1 MIKRFSIILSVVIC
15 AVSCADELHEG
26 VSPSLEGG
34 TVMTKVVN
42 TPVDAQE
49 GVLLLCLQEAA
60 ADAFVAGDNSLSE
73 EMTGKMPV
81 KSFAPLF
88 VIKEG
93 KEEVAR
99 KHNLHRWFKMEFD
112 GLGLS
117 AAAAKIAQFD
127 AVAKIQFDKTLVPA
141 SDCKFIPYTAPAVKQ
156 MSADVLPFND
166 PMLGDQWHYINTGS
180 AQVSNS
186 SYAGGDI
193 AVKDAWKLTGGD
205 PSIVVAVID
214 SPVKYDHPDLEA
226 NMWVNTNETAGN
238 GKDDDGNGYVDD
250 IYGWN
255 CVSCSPQVWHDGNK
269 SRFVYTDGQIDW
281 SMRDVSGHG
290 THVAGIVAAVNGNST
305 GISGVAG
312 GTGNNDGV
320 RMMALQIF
328 EGSYT
333 SVSSSAIAFQYAA
346 DNGASIAQCSFGLIG
361 AEYKH
366 DAEYEMSYKAE
377 HDALNYFLD
386 KANNNSDIL
395 DGNIVIAAAGNECNP
410 FSSYPA
416 ACQDVVSVTGLGPDF
431 LPATNY
437 TNYGPGCNIAAPGGD
452 VFLGNMNMENKV
464 LVDNRSCVLSTFIN
478 NVNQIESLF
487 PVGDYA
493 YMQGTSMA
501 CPHVSGVAALG
512 LSYALKLGKT
522 FSREDF
528 ISMLL
533 TSVTDIDSRLI
544 DNSMKTCGEEYGSG
558 IPSADLGLYRGKMG
572 TGAVD
577 AWKLLMS
584 VEGTPTLTILNGKSK
599 RYDISSYFGGKNL
612 KYLSVEVDDATR
624 EALGLMSDPE
634 IDLVGDFSTKPLK
647 IHPTK
652 IGSGKIVVKAIA
664 GYDEDGVVDGKTQI
678 GGMEIVRTISVMSRG
693 VVSDNGGW
701 L

>member
-1 MIKRFSIILSVVIC
+1 
-15 AVSCADELHEG
+15 
-26 VSPSLEGG
+26 
-34 TVMTKVVN
+34 MTKAVN
-42 TPVDAQE
+42 TPADSQE

-60 ADAFVAGDNSLSE
+60 ADAFAAGDNSLME
-73 EMTGKMPV
+73 EVAGKMPV

-99 KHNLHRWFKMEFD
+99 KYNLHRWFKMEFE
-112 GLGLS
+112 GLSLS
-117 AAAAKIAQFD
+117 AAASKVAEFD
-127 AVAKIQFDKTLVPA
+127 AVAKIQFNKILMPA
-141 SDCKFIPYTAPAVKQ
+141 SDGKFIPYTAPAVSQ
-156 MSADVLPFND
+156 MSSSLPFND

-180 AQVSNS
+180 SLVSNS

-193 AVKDAWKLTGGD
+193 AVQDAWKLTAGD
-205 PSIVVAVID
+205 PSIVVAIID
-214 SPVKYDHPDLEA
+214 SPVKYDHPDLAA
-226 NMWVNTNETAGN
+226 NMWVNEKEIPNN
-238 GKDDDGNGYVDD
+238 GKDDDENGYVDD
-250 IYGWN
+250 VYGWN
-255 CVSCSPQVWHDGNK
+255 CVSCSPQVWHNGNK
-269 SRFVYTDGQIDW
+269 TKYQYTDGQINW
-281 SMRDVSGHG
+281 NVKNVSGHG
-290 THVAGIVAAVNGNST
+290 THVAGVVAAVNGN
-305 GISGVAG
+305 GVGVCGVAG

-320 RMMALQIF
+320 RMMTCQIF
-328 EGSYT
+328 EGNVS
-333 SVSSSAIAFQYAA
+333 SVYSSAIAFQYAA

-361 AEYKH
+361 AAYEH

-386 KANNNSDIL
+386 KANNNSKIL
-395 DGNIVIAAAGNECNP
+395 DGNIVIAAAGNERNP
-410 FSSYPA
+410 YSSYPA
-416 ACQDVVSVTGLGPDF
+416 ACENVVSVTALGPDF

-452 VFLGNMNMENKV
+452 FYIGDIFEYSN
-464 LVDNRSCVLSTFIN
+464 NRSQVLSTFIDVAYDSN
-478 NVNQIESLF
+478 LKSDGYEYV
-487 PVGDYA
+487 

-533 TSVTDIDSRLI
+533 TSVTDIDVRMT
-544 DNSMKTCGEEYGSG
+544 DNFMKTCGYENGAAV
-558 IPSADLGLYRGKMG
+558 PDANLGNYRGKMG

-577 AWKLLMS
+577 AWKFLMS
-584 VEGTPTLTILNGKSK
+584 IEGTPTMTVLNGKSK
-599 RYDISSYFGGKNL
+599 RYDLSSYFGVKNL
-612 KYLSVEVDDATR
+612 KYISVEVDNQTR
-624 EALGLMSDPE
+624 EALGLKSDPE
-634 IDLVGDFSTKPLK
+634 IDLTGDFSSKPLK
-647 IHPTK
+647 LHPTK
-652 IGSGKIVVKAIA
+652 IGSGKLVVKAIA

-678 GGMEIVRTISVMSRG
+678 GGMEITRTISVMSRG

>member
-1 MIKRFSIILSVVIC
+1 
-15 AVSCADELHEG
+15 
-26 VSPSLEGG
+26 
-34 TVMTKVVN
+34 MTKVVN

-49 GVLLLCLQEAA
+49 GVLLICLQEAA
-60 ADAFVAGDNSLSE
+60 ADAFVAGDTSLAE

-99 KHNLHRWFKMEFD
+99 KYNLHRWFKMEFD

-117 AAAAKIAQFD
+117 AAASKVAQFD

-141 SDCKFIPYTAPAVKQ
+141 SDCKFIPYVAPSVQQ
-156 MSADVLPFND
+156 MSLDALPFND

-193 AVKDAWKLTGGD
+193 AVKDAWKLTAGD
-205 PSIVVAVID
+205 PSIIVAVID
-214 SPVKYDHPDLEA
+214 SPVKYDHPDLAA
-226 NMWVNTNETAGN
+226 NMWKNEKEVPDN

-250 IYGWN
+250 VYGWN
-255 CVSCSPQVWHDGNK
+255 CVSCSPQLWHDGDK
-269 SRFVYTDGQIDW
+269 TRFQYTDGRINW
-281 SMRDVSGHG
+281 NTRNVSGHG
-290 THVAGIVAAVNGNST
+290 THVAGIVAAVNGNGT
-305 GISGVAG
+305 GICGVAG

-320 RMMALQIF
+320 RMMTCQIF
-328 EGSYT
+328 EGSNT
-333 SVSSSAIAFQYAA
+333 STSSSAIAFQYAA

-395 DGNIVIAAAGNECNP
+395 DGNIVIAAAGNERNP
-410 FSSYPA
+410 YSSYPA
-416 ACQDVVSVTGLGPDF
+416 ACQNVVSVTGLGPDF
-431 LPATNY
+431 LPAVNY

-452 VFLGNMNMENKV
+452 FYVGDINEYKN
-464 LVDNRSCVLSTFIN
+464 NRSQVLSTFIDVAYDSN
-478 NVNQIESLF
+478 LKSD
-487 PVGDYA
+487 GHDYV

-512 LSYALKLGKT
+512 LSYAHKLGKK
-522 FSREDF
+522 FSREEF

-533 TSVTDIDSRLI
+533 TSVTDIDSRLM
-544 DNSMKTCGEEYGSG
+544 DNAMKTCGIENGAWLPEV
-558 IPSADLGLYRGKMG
+558 DLGTYRGKIG

-584 VEGTPTLTILNGKSK
+584 VEGTPTLTILNDKSK

-624 EALGLMSDPE
+624 EALGLKSDPE
-634 IDLVGDFSTKPLK
+634 IDLTGEFSTKPLK

>member
-1 MIKRFSIILSVVIC
+1 
-15 AVSCADELHEG
+15 
-26 VSPSLEGG
+26 
-34 TVMTKVVN
+34 
-42 TPVDAQE
+42 
-49 GVLLLCLQEAA
+49 
-60 ADAFVAGDNSLSE
+60 
-73 EMTGKMPV
+73 
-81 KSFAPLF
+81 
-88 VIKEG
+88 
-93 KEEVAR
+93 
-99 KHNLHRWFKMEFD
+99 MEFE

-117 AAAAKIAQFD
+117 AAAAKVAEFD
-127 AVAKIQFDKTLVPA
+127 AVAKIEFNKTIVPA
-141 SDCKFIPYTAPAVKQ
+141 SDGKFIPYTAPAVSQ
-156 MSADVLPFND
+156 MSSSLPFND

-180 AQVSNS
+180 AQISNS

-205 PSIVVAVID
+205 PSIVVAIID
-214 SPVKYDHPDLEA
+214 SPVKYDHPDLAA
-226 NMWVNTNETAGN
+226 NMWVNTRETAGN
-238 GKDDDGNGYVDD
+238 GKDDDANGYVDD

-269 SRFVYTDGQIDW
+269 SRFLYTDGQIDW
-281 SMRDVSGHG
+281 SMRNVSGHG
-290 THVAGIVAAVNGNST
+290 THVAGIVAAVNGNAT

-328 EGSYT
+328 EGNYT
-333 SVSSSAIAFQYAA
+333 SASSSAIAFQYAA

-361 AEYKH
+361 AGYSS

-386 KANNNSDIL
+386 KANNNSEIL
-395 DGNIVIAAAGNECNP
+395 DGNIVIAAAGNERNP
-410 FSSYPA
+410 YSSYPA

-452 VFLGNMNMENKV
+452 FYVGDIYDYSN
-464 LVDNRSCVLSTFIN
+464 NRSQVLSTFISN
-478 NVNQIESLF
+478 AYDSNLMSD
-487 PVGDYA
+487 GHDYV

-512 LSYALKLGKT
+512 LSYALKLGKK

-533 TSVTDIDSRLI
+533 TSVTDIDTRLV
-544 DNSMKTCGEEYGSG
+544 DNSMKTCGFENGAAV
-558 IPSADLGLYRGKMG
+558 PDANLGTYRGKMG

-577 AWKLLMS
+577 AWKFLMA
-584 VEGTPTLTILNGKSK
+584 VEGTPSLTVLNGKSK
-599 RYDISSYFGGKNL
+599 RYDISSYFGVKNL
-612 KYLSVEVDDATR
+612 KYLRVEVDAQTR
-624 EALGLMSDPE
+624 EALGLKSDPE
-634 IDLVGDFSTKPLK
+634 IDLTGEFSTKPLK
-647 IHPTK
+647 LHPTK

>member
-1 MIKRFSIILSVVIC
+1 
-15 AVSCADELHEG
+15 
-26 VSPSLEGG
+26 
-34 TVMTKVVN
+34 MTKVVN

-49 GVLLLCLQEAA
+49 GVLLICLQEAA
-60 ADAFVAGDNSLSE
+60 ADAFVAGDTSLAE

-99 KHNLHRWFKMEFD
+99 KYNLHRWFKMEFD

-117 AAAAKIAQFD
+117 AAASKVAQFD

-141 SDCKFIPYTAPAVKQ
+141 SDCKFIPYVAPSVQQ
-156 MSADVLPFND
+156 MSSDALPFND

-193 AVKDAWKLTGGD
+193 AVKDAWKLTAGD
-205 PSIVVAVID
+205 PSIIVAVID
-214 SPVKYDHPDLEA
+214 SPVKYDHPDLAA
-226 NMWVNTNETAGN
+226 NMWKNEKEVPDN

-250 IYGWN
+250 VYGWN
-255 CVSCSPQVWHDGNK
+255 CVSCSPQLWHDGDK
-269 SRFVYTDGQIDW
+269 TRFQYTDGRINW
-281 SMRDVSGHG
+281 NLRNVSGHG
-290 THVAGIVAAVNGNST
+290 THVAGIVAAVNGNGT
-305 GISGVAG
+305 GICGVAG

-320 RMMALQIF
+320 KMMTCQIF
-328 EGSYT
+328 EGSNT
-333 SVSSSAIAFQYAA
+333 STSSSAIAFQYAA

-395 DGNIVIAAAGNECNP
+395 DGNIVIAAAGNERNP
-410 FSSYPA
+410 YSSYPA
-416 ACQDVVSVTGLGPDF
+416 ACQNVVSVTGLGPDF
-431 LPATNY
+431 LPAVNY

-452 VFLGNMNMENKV
+452 FYVGDINEYKN
-464 LVDNRSCVLSTFIN
+464 NRSQVLSTFIDVAYDSN
-478 NVNQIESLF
+478 LKSD
-487 PVGDYA
+487 GHDYV

-512 LSYALKLGKT
+512 LSYAHKLGKK
-522 FSREDF
+522 FSREEF

-533 TSVTDIDSRLI
+533 TSVTDIDSRLM
-544 DNSMKTCGEEYGSG
+544 DNAMKTCGIENGAWLPEV
-558 IPSADLGLYRGKMG
+558 DLGTYRGKIG

-584 VEGTPTLTILNGKSK
+584 VEGTPTLTILNDKSK

-624 EALGLMSDPE
+624 EALGLKSDPE
-634 IDLVGDFSTKPLK
+634 IDLTGDFSTKPLK

>member
-1 MIKRFSIILSVVIC
+1 
-15 AVSCADELHEG
+15 
-26 VSPSLEGG
+26 
-34 TVMTKVVN
+34 MTKVVN

-60 ADAFVAGDNSLSE
+60 ADAFVAGDNSLAE

-93 KEEVAR
+93 KEDVAR
-99 KHNLHRWFKMEFD
+99 KHNLHRWFKMEFE

-117 AAAAKIAQFD
+117 AAAAKVAEFD
-127 AVAKIQFDKTLVPA
+127 AVAKIEFNKTIVPA
-141 SDCKFIPYTAPAVKQ
+141 SDGKFIPYTAPAVSQ
-156 MSADVLPFND
+156 MSSSLPFND

-180 AQVSNS
+180 AQISNS

-205 PSIVVAVID
+205 PSIVVAIID

-226 NMWVNTNETAGN
+226 NMWVNTRETAGN
-238 GKDDDGNGYVDD
+238 GKDDDANGYVDD

-269 SRFVYTDGQIDW
+269 SRFLYTDGQIDW
-281 SMRDVSGHG
+281 SMRNVSGHG
-290 THVAGIVAAVNGNST
+290 THVAGIVAAVNGNAT

-328 EGSYT
+328 EGNYT
-333 SVSSSAIAFQYAA
+333 SASSSAIAFQYAA

-361 AEYKH
+361 AGYSS

-386 KANNNSDIL
+386 KANNNSEIL
-395 DGNIVIAAAGNECNP
+395 DGNIVIAAAGNERNP
-410 FSSYPA
+410 YSSYPA

-452 VFLGNMNMENKV
+452 FYVGDIYDYSN
-464 LVDNRSCVLSTFIN
+464 NRSQVLSTFISN
-478 NVNQIESLF
+478 AYDSNLMSD
-487 PVGDYA
+487 GHDYV

-512 LSYALKLGKT
+512 LSYALKLGKK

-533 TSVTDIDSRLI
+533 TSVTDIDTRLV
-544 DNSMKTCGEEYGSG
+544 DNSMKTCGFENGAAVPDANLGS
-558 IPSADLGLYRGKMG
+558 YRGKMG

-577 AWKLLMS
+577 AWKFLMA
-584 VEGTPTLTILNGKSK
+584 VEGTPSLTVLNGKSK
-599 RYDISSYFGGKNL
+599 RYDISSYFGVKNL
-612 KYLSVEVDDATR
+612 KYLSVEVDAQTR
-624 EALGLMSDPE
+624 EALGLKSDPE
-634 IDLVGDFSTKPLK
+634 IDLTGEFSTKPLK
-647 IHPTK
+647 LHPTK

>member
-1 MIKRFSIILSVVIC
+1 
-15 AVSCADELHEG
+15 
-26 VSPSLEGG
+26 
-34 TVMTKVVN
+34 MTKVVN

-49 GVLLLCLQEAA
+49 GVLLICLQEAA
-60 ADAFVAGDNSLSE
+60 ADAFVAGDTSLAE

-99 KHNLHRWFKMEFD
+99 KYNLHRWFKMEFD

-117 AAAAKIAQFD
+117 AAAANVAQFD

-141 SDCKFIPYTAPAVKQ
+141 SDCKFIPYVAPSVQQ
-156 MSADVLPFND
+156 MSSDALPFND

-193 AVKDAWKLTGGD
+193 AVKDAWKLTAGD
-205 PSIVVAVID
+205 PSIIVAVID
-214 SPVKYDHPDLEA
+214 SPVKYDHPDLAA
-226 NMWVNTNETAGN
+226 NMWKNEKEVPDN

-250 IYGWN
+250 VYGWN
-255 CVSCSPQVWHDGNK
+255 CVSCSPQLWHDGDK
-269 SRFVYTDGQIDW
+269 TRFQYTDGRINW
-281 SMRDVSGHG
+281 NIRNVSGHG
-290 THVAGIVAAVNGNST
+290 THVAGIVAAVNGNGT
-305 GISGVAG
+305 GICGVAG

-320 RMMALQIF
+320 RMMTCQIF
-328 EGSYT
+328 EGSNT
-333 SVSSSAIAFQYAA
+333 STSSSAIAFQYAA

-395 DGNIVIAAAGNECNP
+395 DGNIVIAAAGNERNP
-410 FSSYPA
+410 YSSYPA
-416 ACQDVVSVTGLGPDF
+416 ACQNVVSVTGLGPDF
-431 LPATNY
+431 LPAVNY

-452 VFLGNMNMENKV
+452 FYVGDINEYKN
-464 LVDNRSCVLSTFIN
+464 NRSQVLSTFIDVAYDSN
-478 NVNQIESLF
+478 LKSD
-487 PVGDYA
+487 GHDYV

-512 LSYALKLGKT
+512 LSYAHKLGKK
-522 FSREDF
+522 FSREEF

-533 TSVTDIDSRLI
+533 TSVTDIDSRLM
-544 DNSMKTCGEEYGSG
+544 DNAMKTCGIENGAWLPEV
-558 IPSADLGLYRGKMG
+558 DLGTYRGKIG

-584 VEGTPTLTILNGKSK
+584 VEGTPTLTILNDKSK

-624 EALGLMSDPE
+624 EALGLKSDPE
-634 IDLVGDFSTKPLK
+634 IDLTGEFSTKPLK

>member
-1 MIKRFSIILSVVIC
+1 
-15 AVSCADELHEG
+15 
-26 VSPSLEGG
+26 
-34 TVMTKVVN
+34 MTKVVN

-60 ADAFVAGDNSLSE
+60 ADAFVAGDNSLAE

-93 KEEVAR
+93 KEDVAR
-99 KHNLHRWFKMEFD
+99 KHNLHRWFKMEFE

-117 AAAAKIAQFD
+117 AAAAKVAEFD
-127 AVAKIQFDKTLVPA
+127 AVAKIEFNKTIVPA
-141 SDCKFIPYTAPAVKQ
+141 SDGKFIPYTAPAVSQ
-156 MSADVLPFND
+156 MSSSLPFND

-180 AQVSNS
+180 AQISNS

-205 PSIVVAVID
+205 PSIVVAIID
-214 SPVKYDHPDLEA
+214 SPVKYDHPDLAA
-226 NMWVNTNETAGN
+226 NMWVNTRETAGN
-238 GKDDDGNGYVDD
+238 GKDDDANGYVDD

-255 CVSCSPQVWHDGNK
+255 CVSCSLQVWHDGNK
-269 SRFVYTDGQIDW
+269 SRFLYTDGQIDW
-281 SMRDVSGHG
+281 SMRNVSGHG
-290 THVAGIVAAVNGNST
+290 THVAGIVAAVNGNAT

-328 EGSYT
+328 EGNYT
-333 SVSSSAIAFQYAA
+333 SASSSAIAFQYAA

-361 AEYKH
+361 AGYSS

-386 KANNNSDIL
+386 KANNNSEIL
-395 DGNIVIAAAGNECNP
+395 DGNIVIAAAGNERNP
-410 FSSYPA
+410 YSSYPA

-452 VFLGNMNMENKV
+452 FYVGDIYDYSN
-464 LVDNRSCVLSTFIN
+464 NRSQVLSTFISN
-478 NVNQIESLF
+478 AYDSNLMSD
-487 PVGDYA
+487 GHDYV

-512 LSYALKLGKT
+512 LSYALKLGKK

-533 TSVTDIDSRLI
+533 TSVTDIDTRLV
-544 DNSMKTCGEEYGSG
+544 DNSMKTCGFENGAAV
-558 IPSADLGLYRGKMG
+558 PDANLGTYRGKMG

-577 AWKLLMS
+577 AWKFLMA
-584 VEGTPTLTILNGKSK
+584 VEGTPSLTVLNGKSK
-599 RYDISSYFGGKNL
+599 RYDISSYFGVKNL
-612 KYLSVEVDDATR
+612 KYLSVEVDAQTR
-624 EALGLMSDPE
+624 EALGLKSDPE
-634 IDLVGDFSTKPLK
+634 IDLTGEFSTKPLK
-647 IHPTK
+647 LHPTK

>member
-1 MIKRFSIILSVVIC
+1 
-15 AVSCADELHEG
+15 
-26 VSPSLEGG
+26 
-34 TVMTKVVN
+34 MTKVVN

-49 GVLLLCLQEAA
+49 GVLLICLQEAA
-60 ADAFVAGDNSLSE
+60 ADAFVAGDTSLAE

-99 KHNLHRWFKMEFD
+99 KYNLHRWFKMEFD

-117 AAAAKIAQFD
+117 AAAAKVAQFD

-141 SDCKFIPYTAPAVKQ
+141 SDCKFIPYVAPSVQQ
-156 MSADVLPFND
+156 MSSDALPFND

-193 AVKDAWKLTGGD
+193 AVKDAWKLTAGD
-205 PSIVVAVID
+205 PSIIVAVID
-214 SPVKYDHPDLEA
+214 SPVKYDHPDLAA
-226 NMWVNTNETAGN
+226 NMWKNEKEVPDN

-250 IYGWN
+250 VYGWN
-255 CVSCSPQVWHDGNK
+255 CVSCSPQLWHDGDK
-269 SRFVYTDGQIDW
+269 TRFQYTDGRINW
-281 SMRDVSGHG
+281 NLRNVSGHG
-290 THVAGIVAAVNGNST
+290 THVAGIVAAVNGNGT
-305 GISGVAG
+305 GICGVAG

-320 RMMALQIF
+320 KMMTCQIF
-328 EGSYT
+328 EGSNT
-333 SVSSSAIAFQYAA
+333 STSSSAIAFQYAA

-395 DGNIVIAAAGNECNP
+395 DGNIVIAAAGNERNP
-410 FSSYPA
+410 YSSYPA
-416 ACQDVVSVTGLGPDF
+416 ACQNVVSVTGLGPDF
-431 LPATNY
+431 LPAVNY

-452 VFLGNMNMENKV
+452 FYVGDINEYKN
-464 LVDNRSCVLSTFIN
+464 NRSQVLSTFIDVAYDSN
-478 NVNQIESLF
+478 LKSD
-487 PVGDYA
+487 GHDYV

-512 LSYALKLGKT
+512 LSYAHKLGKK
-522 FSREDF
+522 FSREEF

-533 TSVTDIDSRLI
+533 TSVTDIDSRLM
-544 DNSMKTCGEEYGSG
+544 DNAMKTCGIENGAWLPEV
-558 IPSADLGLYRGKMG
+558 DLGTYRGKIG

-584 VEGTPTLTILNGKSK
+584 VEGTPTLTILNDKSK

-624 EALGLMSDPE
+624 EALGLKSDPE
-634 IDLVGDFSTKPLK
+634 IDLTGDFSTKPLK

>member
-1 MIKRFSIILSVVIC
+1 
-15 AVSCADELHEG
+15 
-26 VSPSLEGG
+26 
-34 TVMTKVVN
+34 MTKVVN

-49 GVLLLCLQEAA
+49 GVLLICLQEAA
-60 ADAFVAGDNSLSE
+60 ADAFVAGDTSLAE
-73 EMTGKMPV
+73 EMTGKIPV

-99 KHNLHRWFKMEFD
+99 KYNLHRWFKMEFD

-117 AAAAKIAQFD
+117 AAASKVAQFD

-141 SDCKFIPYTAPAVKQ
+141 SDCKFIPYVAPSVQQ
-156 MSADVLPFND
+156 MSSDALPFND

-193 AVKDAWKLTGGD
+193 AVKDAWKLTAGD
-205 PSIVVAVID
+205 PSIIVAVID
-214 SPVKYDHPDLEA
+214 SPVKYDHPDLAA
-226 NMWVNTNETAGN
+226 NMWKNEKEVPDN

-250 IYGWN
+250 VYGWN
-255 CVSCSPQVWHDGNK
+255 CVSCSPQLWHDGDK
-269 SRFVYTDGQIDW
+269 TRFQYTDGRINW
-281 SMRDVSGHG
+281 NIRNVLGHG
-290 THVAGIVAAVNGNST
+290 THVAGIVAAVNGNGT
-305 GISGVAG
+305 GICGVAG

-320 RMMALQIF
+320 KMMTCQIF
-328 EGSYT
+328 EGSNT
-333 SVSSSAIAFQYAA
+333 STSSSAIAFQYAA

-395 DGNIVIAAAGNECNP
+395 DGNIVIAAAGNERNP
-410 FSSYPA
+410 YSSYPA
-416 ACQDVVSVTGLGPDF
+416 ACQNVVSVTGLGPDF
-431 LPATNY
+431 LPAVNY

-452 VFLGNMNMENKV
+452 FYVGDINEYKN
-464 LVDNRSCVLSTFIN
+464 NRSQVLSTFIDVAYDSN
-478 NVNQIESLF
+478 LKSD
-487 PVGDYA
+487 GHDYV

-512 LSYALKLGKT
+512 LSYAHKLGKK
-522 FSREDF
+522 FSREEF

-533 TSVTDIDSRLI
+533 TSVTDIDSRLM
-544 DNSMKTCGEEYGSG
+544 DNAMKTCGIENGAWLPEV
-558 IPSADLGLYRGKMG
+558 DLGTYRGKIG

-584 VEGTPTLTILNGKSK
+584 VEGTPTLTILNDKSK

-624 EALGLMSDPE
+624 EALGLKSDPE
-634 IDLVGDFSTKPLK
+634 IDLTGDFSTKPLK

>member
-1 MIKRFSIILSVVIC
+1 
-15 AVSCADELHEG
+15 
-26 VSPSLEGG
+26 
-34 TVMTKVVN
+34 MTKVVN

-49 GVLLLCLQEAA
+49 GVLLICLQEAA
-60 ADAFVAGDNSLSE
+60 ADAFVAGDTSLAE

-99 KHNLHRWFKMEFD
+99 KYNLHRWFKMEFD

-117 AAAAKIAQFD
+117 AAAAKVAQFD

-141 SDCKFIPYTAPAVKQ
+141 SDCKFIPYVAPSVQQ
-156 MSADVLPFND
+156 MSSDALPFND

-193 AVKDAWKLTGGD
+193 AVKDAWKLTAGD
-205 PSIVVAVID
+205 PSIIVAVID
-214 SPVKYDHPDLEA
+214 SPVKYDHPDLAA
-226 NMWVNTNETAGN
+226 NMWKNEKEVPDN

-250 IYGWN
+250 VYGWN
-255 CVSCSPQVWHDGNK
+255 CVSCSPQLWHDGDK
-269 SRFVYTDGQIDW
+269 TRFQYTDGRINW
-281 SMRDVSGHG
+281 NLRNVSGHG
-290 THVAGIVAAVNGNST
+290 THVAGIVAAVNGNGT
-305 GISGVAG
+305 GICGVAG

-320 RMMALQIF
+320 KMMTCQIF
-328 EGSYT
+328 EGSNT
-333 SVSSSAIAFQYAA
+333 STSSSAIAFQYAA

-395 DGNIVIAAAGNECNP
+395 DGNIVIAAAGNERNP
-410 FSSYPA
+410 YSSYPA
-416 ACQDVVSVTGLGPDF
+416 ACQNVVSVTGLGPDF
-431 LPATNY
+431 LPAVNY

-452 VFLGNMNMENKV
+452 FYVGDINEYKN
-464 LVDNRSCVLSTFIN
+464 NRSQVLSTFIDVAYDSN
-478 NVNQIESLF
+478 LKSD
-487 PVGDYA
+487 GHDYV

-512 LSYALKLGKT
+512 LSYAHKLGKK
-522 FSREDF
+522 FSREEF

-533 TSVTDIDSRLI
+533 TSVTDIDSRLM
-544 DNSMKTCGEEYGSG
+544 DNAMKTCGIENGAWLPEV
-558 IPSADLGLYRGKMG
+558 DLGTYRGKIG

-584 VEGTPTLTILNGKSK
+584 VEGTPTLTILNDKSK

-624 EALGLMSDPE
+624 EALGLKSDPE
-634 IDLVGDFSTKPLK
+634 IDLTGDFSTKPLK

-664 GYDEDGVVDGKTQI
+664 GYDEDGVLDGKTQI

>member
-1 MIKRFSIILSVVIC
+1 
-15 AVSCADELHEG
+15 
-26 VSPSLEGG
+26 
-34 TVMTKVVN
+34 MTKVVN

-49 GVLLLCLQEAA
+49 GVLLICLQEAA
-60 ADAFVAGDNSLSE
+60 ADAFVAGDTSLAE
-73 EMTGKMPV
+73 EMTGKIPV

-99 KHNLHRWFKMEFD
+99 KYNLHRWFKMEFD

-117 AAAAKIAQFD
+117 AAASKVAQFD

-141 SDCKFIPYTAPAVKQ
+141 SDCKFIPYVAPSVQQ
-156 MSADVLPFND
+156 MSSDALPFND

-193 AVKDAWKLTGGD
+193 AVKDAWKLTAGD
-205 PSIVVAVID
+205 PSIIVAVID
-214 SPVKYDHPDLEA
+214 SPVKYDHPDLAA
-226 NMWVNTNETAGN
+226 NMWKNEKEVPDN

-250 IYGWN
+250 VYGWN
-255 CVSCSPQVWHDGNK
+255 CVSCSPQLWHDGDK
-269 SRFVYTDGQIDW
+269 TRFQYTDGRINW
-281 SMRDVSGHG
+281 NIRNVLGHG
-290 THVAGIVAAVNGNST
+290 THVAGIVAAVNGNGT
-305 GISGVAG
+305 GICGVAG

-320 RMMALQIF
+320 KMMTCQIF
-328 EGSYT
+328 EGSNT
-333 SVSSSAIAFQYAA
+333 STSSSAIAFQYAA

-395 DGNIVIAAAGNECNP
+395 DGNIVIAAAGNERNP
-410 FSSYPA
+410 YSSYPA
-416 ACQDVVSVTGLGPDF
+416 ACQTVVSVTGLGPDF
-431 LPATNY
+431 LPAVNY

-452 VFLGNMNMENKV
+452 FYVGDINEYKN
-464 LVDNRSCVLSTFIN
+464 NRSQVLSTFIDVAYDSN
-478 NVNQIESLF
+478 LKSD
-487 PVGDYA
+487 GHDYV

-512 LSYALKLGKT
+512 LSYAHKLGKK
-522 FSREDF
+522 FSREEF

-533 TSVTDIDSRLI
+533 TSVTDIDSRLM
-544 DNSMKTCGEEYGSG
+544 DNAMKTCGIENGAWLPEV
-558 IPSADLGLYRGKMG
+558 DLGTYRGKIG

-584 VEGTPTLTILNGKSK
+584 VEGTPTLTILNDKSK

-624 EALGLMSDPE
+624 EALGLKSDPE
-634 IDLVGDFSTKPLK
+634 IDLTGDFSTKPLK

>member
-1 MIKRFSIILSVVIC
+1 
-15 AVSCADELHEG
+15 
-26 VSPSLEGG
+26 
-34 TVMTKVVN
+34 MTKVVN

-49 GVLLLCLQEAA
+49 GVLLICLQEAA
-60 ADAFVAGDNSLSE
+60 ADAFVAGDTSLAE

-99 KHNLHRWFKMEFD
+99 KYNLHRWFKMEFD

-117 AAAAKIAQFD
+117 AAASKVAQFD

-141 SDCKFIPYTAPAVKQ
+141 SDCKFIPYVAPSVQQ
-156 MSADVLPFND
+156 MSSDALPFND

-193 AVKDAWKLTGGD
+193 AVKDAWKLTAGD
-205 PSIVVAVID
+205 PSIIVAVID
-214 SPVKYDHPDLEA
+214 SPVKYDHPDLAA
-226 NMWVNTNETAGN
+226 NMWKNEKEVPDN

-250 IYGWN
+250 VYGWN
-255 CVSCSPQVWHDGNK
+255 CVSCSPQLWHDGDK
-269 SRFVYTDGQIDW
+269 TRFQYTDGRINW
-281 SMRDVSGHG
+281 NLRNVSGHG
-290 THVAGIVAAVNGNST
+290 THVAGIVAAVNGNGT
-305 GISGVAG
+305 GICGVAG

-320 RMMALQIF
+320 RMMTCQIF
-328 EGSYT
+328 EGSNT
-333 SVSSSAIAFQYAA
+333 STSSSAIAFQYAA

-395 DGNIVIAAAGNECNP
+395 DGNIVIAAAGNERNP
-410 FSSYPA
+410 YSSYPA
-416 ACQDVVSVTGLGPDF
+416 ACQNVVSVTGLGPDF
-431 LPATNY
+431 LPAVNY

-452 VFLGNMNMENKV
+452 FYVGDINEYKN
-464 LVDNRSCVLSTFIN
+464 NRSQVLSTFIDVAYDSN
-478 NVNQIESLF
+478 LKSD
-487 PVGDYA
+487 GHDYV

-512 LSYALKLGKT
+512 LSYAHKLGKK
-522 FSREDF
+522 FSREEF

-533 TSVTDIDSRLI
+533 TSVTDIDSRLM
-544 DNSMKTCGEEYGSG
+544 DNAMKTCGIENGAWLPEV
-558 IPSADLGLYRGKMG
+558 DLGTYRGKIG

-584 VEGTPTLTILNGKSK
+584 VEGTPTLTILNDKSK

-624 EALGLMSDPE
+624 EALGLKSDPE
-634 IDLVGDFSTKPLK
+634 IDLTGEFSTKPLK

>member
-1 MIKRFSIILSVVIC
+1 
-15 AVSCADELHEG
+15 
-26 VSPSLEGG
+26 
-34 TVMTKVVN
+34 MTKVVN

-49 GVLLLCLQEAA
+49 GVLLICLQEAA
-60 ADAFVAGDNSLSE
+60 ADAFVAGDTSLAE

-99 KHNLHRWFKMEFD
+99 KYNLHRWFKMEFD

-117 AAAAKIAQFD
+117 AAAAKVAQFD

-141 SDCKFIPYTAPAVKQ
+141 SDCKFIPYVAPSVQQ
-156 MSADVLPFND
+156 MSSDALPFND

-193 AVKDAWKLTGGD
+193 AVKDAWKLTAGD
-205 PSIVVAVID
+205 PSIIVAVID
-214 SPVKYDHPDLEA
+214 SPVKYDHPDLAA
-226 NMWVNTNETAGN
+226 NMWKNEKEVPDN

-250 IYGWN
+250 VYGWN
-255 CVSCSPQVWHDGNK
+255 CVSCSPQLWHDGDK
-269 SRFVYTDGQIDW
+269 TRFQYTDGRINW
-281 SMRDVSGHG
+281 NLRNVSGHG
-290 THVAGIVAAVNGNST
+290 THVAGIVAAVNGNGT
-305 GISGVAG
+305 GICGVAG

-320 RMMALQIF
+320 RMMTCQIF
-328 EGSYT
+328 EGSNT
-333 SVSSSAIAFQYAA
+333 STSSSAIAFQYAA

-395 DGNIVIAAAGNECNP
+395 DGNIVIAAAGNERNP
-410 FSSYPA
+410 YSSYPA
-416 ACQDVVSVTGLGPDF
+416 ACQNVVSVTGLGPDF
-431 LPATNY
+431 LPAVNY

-452 VFLGNMNMENKV
+452 FYVGDINEYKN
-464 LVDNRSCVLSTFIN
+464 NRSQVLSTFIDVAYDSN
-478 NVNQIESLF
+478 LKSD
-487 PVGDYA
+487 GHDYV

-512 LSYALKLGKT
+512 LSYAHKLGKK
-522 FSREDF
+522 FSREEF

-533 TSVTDIDSRLI
+533 TSVTDIDSRLM
-544 DNSMKTCGEEYGSG
+544 DNAMKTCGIENGAWLPEV
-558 IPSADLGLYRGKMG
+558 DLGTYRGKIG

-584 VEGTPTLTILNGKSK
+584 VEGTPTLTILNDKSK

-624 EALGLMSDPE
+624 EALGLKSDPE
-634 IDLVGDFSTKPLK
+634 IDLTGDFSTKPLK